1 MVIVATLVE
10 VPQAT
15 GSRCLSHPVWTTV
28 TARSQQP
35 KTGGGGGGERERDR
49 EKAAYCL
56 LLERGFQPAIPDP

>member
-28 TARSQQP
+28 AARSQQP
-35 KTGGGGGGERERDR
+35 ETWGGGGGAR

-56 LLERGFQPAIPDP
+56 LLEPGFQPAIPDP